1 MSAFKQYL
9 LDTHDE
15 LIVDLFAGGGGAS
28 SGIEEGLG
36 RMVDIAINHDKKAV
50 EMHRANHPQTVH
62 LCSDIF
68 EVDPRSA
75 TLGRP
80 VGLLWASPDCTYH
93 SKARGSK
100 PIRHASRKRRAL
112 VWVVT
117 RWAGTVRPR
126 VIALENVEEFQQWG
140 PLIGKPDELRPNPKK
155 RGRTFKAWVK
165 SLEDLGYSVEWRE
178 LRACDYG
185 APTIRKRLF
194 IIARCD
200 GQPIVWPEPTHG
212 KGARLKPFV
221 PVSTCIDWS
230 LPMCS
235 VFATKE
241 EAREWAKE
249 HSTPGQRMAVPQR
262 PLADQTMAR
271 IARGVDKF
279 VVNNP
284 EPFLVNVANSKTTGR
299 GPNVWSVDE
308 PVRTVTSSN
317 GFAVVSPFVAGV
329 GGRQGQSPNRSTAA
343 PFQTITAKADS
354 ALVAP
359 ILASYHNGPDGM
371 KRTKLPNQP
380 IDTLDC
386 SNRYG
391 VIAPFLSPITHQG
404 GPRGSSADSP
414 APTITCANRGEQALA
429 VAFLGQ
435 NNGGHYDGCG
445 RPADEPMAT
454 ILANSRGHFP
464 LTVAHIQR
472 DFGTSTGHPVTEP
485 LKTIT
490 TEGGGKAALV
500 YSFLTQYNGT
510 SVGQPVSEPANTSTA
525 KDRFGVVTVQIQGEP
540 YVIEDIGMRML
551 QPHELYRAQGF
562 REGYIHDRTADGTPI
577 TKTDQV
583 RMCGN
588 SVCPPV
594 ARAIVLANCADM
606 IARPK
611 KEMLRR
617 AA

>member
-9 LDTHDE
+9 LDTHAE
-15 LIVDLFAGGGGAS
+15 LVVDAFAGGGGAS
-28 SGIEEGLG
+28 SGIEEALG
-36 RMVDIAINHDKKAV
+36 RMVDIAINHDRMAV
-50 EMHRANHPQTVH
+50 EMHKANHPQTVH
-62 LCSDIF
+62 YTCDIF
-68 EVDPRSA
+68 EADPRQV
-75 TLGRP
+75 TDGRP

-100 PIRHASRKRRAL
+100 PIRDENKKRRAL
-112 VWVVT
+112 AWVVT

-140 PLIGKPDELRPNPKK
+140 PLMKTAGGLRPNPKK
-155 RGRTFKAWVK
+155 RGKTFRKWVE
-165 SLEDLGYSVEWRE
+165 SLEAHGYVVEWRE

-200 GQPIVWPEPTHG
+200 GKPIVWPEPTHG
-212 KGARLKPFV
+212 PGLKPYV
-221 PVSTCIDWS
+221 PVAECIDWS

-235 VFATKE
+235 VFATKD
-241 EAREWAKE
+241 EAKEWAKA
-249 HSTPGQRMAVPQR
+249 HGMKSAPIR
-262 PLADQTMAR
+262 PLAETSMGR
-271 IARGVDKF
+271 IAKGVDKF

-284 EPFLVNVANSKTTGR
+284 EPFLVTIAHGATSPNSKRWG
-299 GPNVWSVDE
+299 D
-308 PVRTVTSSN
+308 
-317 GFAVVSPFVAGV
+317 GV
-329 GGRQGQSPNRSTAA
+329 RSTGL
-343 PFQTITAKADS
+343 PLTTITTKGES

-359 ILASYHNGPDGM
+359 LMVQWNHGDVPFSAASSPLRTIVSGGTHHAVVAPVLTCYHNGPDGER
-371 KRTKLPNQP
+371 RTKTPDQP

-391 VIAPFLSPITHQG
+391 IA
-404 GPRGSSADSP
+404 A
-414 APTITCANRGEQALA
+414 
-429 VAFLGQ
+429 AFLGQ

-445 RPADEPMAT
+445 RGVDEPMAT

-472 DFGTSTGHPVTEP
+472 DFGMSVGQKVDAP
-485 LKTIT
+485 LGTIT
-490 TEGGGKAALV
+490 GGGGGKAALV

-510 SVGQPVSEPANTSTA
+510 SIGQAVTEPANTSTA

-562 REGYIHDRTADGTPI
+562 RKGYIHDRTADGTPI

-594 ARAIVLANCADM
+594 AAAIVRANCADM
-606 IARPK
+606 IARSER
-611 KEMLRR
+611 EMARR

>member
-1 MSAFKQYL
+1 MSAFNQYL
-9 LDTHDE
+9 LGVHDE
-15 LIVDLFAGGGGAS
+15 LICDLFAGGGGAS
-28 SGIEEGLG
+28 SGIEQALG
-36 RMVDIAINHDKKAV
+36 RMVDIAINHDKMAV
-50 EMHRANHPQTVH
+50 EMHKANHPQTVH
-62 LCSDIF
+62 LCSDVF
-68 EVDPRSA
+68 EVDPREA
-75 TLGRP
+75 TDGRP
-80 VGLLWASPDCTYH
+80 VGLLWASPDCTFF

-100 PIRHASRKRRAL
+100 PIRHATRKRRAL
-112 VWVVT
+112 AWVVT

-126 VIALENVEEFQQWG
+126 VIAMENVEEFLTWG
-140 PLIGKPDELRPNPKK
+140 PLCGKPELLRPNPKK

-165 SLEDLGYSVEWRE
+165 SLEAHGYVVEWRE

-212 KGARLKPFV
+212 PGLKPYV
-221 PVSTCIDWS
+221 PVATCIDWS

-241 EAREWAKE
+241 EAKEWAKE
-249 HSTPGQRMAVPQR
+249 HGLAVPQR
-262 PLADQTMAR
+262 PLAENTMAR
-271 IARGVDKF
+271 IARGVEKF
-279 VVNNP
+279 VVGNP
-284 EPFLVNVANSKTTGR
+284 NPFLVNVANSKTTGR
-299 GPNVWSVDE
+299 GPNVWSPDE

-317 GFAVVSPFVAGV
+317 GFAVVAPFVAGV
-329 GGRQGQSPNRSTAA
+329 GGRQGQSPNRGVDA
-343 PFQTITAKADS
+343 PFQTITTKADS
-354 ALVAP
+354 VVVAP
-359 ILASYHNGPDGM
+359 IIANYHNGPDGDR
-371 KRTKLPNQP
+371 RTKTPDQP
-380 IDTLDC
+380 LDTMDC
-386 SNRYG
+386 SNRFG
-391 VIAPFLSPITHQG
+391 VVAPFLVPNYSEREGQAPRCRSAEEPSPVIVPG
-404 GPRGSSADSP
+404 GNGAR
-414 APTITCANRGEQALA
+414 LA
-429 VAFLGQ
+429 VAYLGQ

-445 RPADEPMAT
+445 RGVDEPMAT
-454 ILANSRGHFP
+454 ILANSRGHFS

-510 SVGQPVSEPANTSTA
+510 SVGQAVTEPANTSTA
-525 KDRFGVVTVQIQGEP
+525 KDRFGVVTVQIKGEP

-562 REGYIHDRTADGTPI
+562 RRGYIHDRTADGTPI

-594 ARAIVLANCADM
+594 AAAIVRANCADM
-606 IARPK
+606 IARSER
-611 KEMLRR
+611 EMARR